1 MGYIFSVPINS
12 SSIISIDYNIWRSS
26 RALKRPQSITQG
38 RLVFIFCL
46 INTNKTVQQD
56 GPSTFQGSKWFCMYF
71 MRKFNSSWYRIP
83 RGKYMAGLSG
93 LFRSPGRKVNTNL
106 NTSLL
111 RVIYISTTQGLGCS
125 TDCVCGSLTSALETQ
140 GSSSVACYSIHLQTS
155 HTAEML
161 PTHCQEATQRNF
173 GPSVPF
179 THRGSLR
186 PVAGTFSFRITQV
199 LFSIFA
205 LQQSGFLKGIPRRLQ
220 E

>member
-12 SSIISIDYNIWRSS
+12 SSIISIDYNIRRSS

-125 TDCVCGSLTSALETQ
+125 MNCVCGSLTSALETQ
-140 GSSSVACYSIHLQTS
+140 GSSSVALLLPCPSISKPHTPLRCYRRIAKRQHRQTS
-155 HTAEML
+155 VQVSHSL
-161 PTHCQEATQRNF
+161 IEA
-173 GPSVPF
+173 P
-179 THRGSLR
+179 
-186 PVAGTFSFRITQV
+186 
-199 LFSIFA
+199 
-205 LQQSGFLKGIPRRLQ
+205 
-220 E
+220 